1 METSAGFRLGFPYAL
16 HAPGLYGPSFGGHGS
31 EPGPPRPG
39 RGAGSSPSSGQRAE
53 VADIGDELRSD
64 DESPVPLRL
73 VPPTPCFG
81 VAAVHPSALPGGAES
96 SSNSLQSP
104 YHPSSRGVSHS
115 QGPRHL
121 PSSVVSVGARPS
133 LVAVAATATS
143 LSSRG
148 RERPGSPPTEPGS
161 ATGGSVPTTTRKH
174 RHAKTMRLSINARE
188 RRRMHDLNDALDEL
202 RSVIPYAHS
211 PSVRKLSKIA
221 TLLLAKNYILMQ
233 ANALEEL
240 RRIIAYM
247 NQAGGVAIPAAAA
260 GPLSACCPTP
270 LQTPVPPSHHHPGD
284 GGKLQGSGSGLFSAF
299 GSPINGTSDS
309 GGDAKP

>member
-1 METSAGFRLGFPYAL
+1 MNLLKTVAL
-16 HAPGLYGPSFGGHGS
+16 PSKNVSHLSVCPFFL
-31 EPGPPRPG
+31 RP
-39 RGAGSSPSSGQRAE
+39 
-53 VADIGDELRSD
+53 V
-64 DESPVPLRL
+64 
-73 VPPTPCFG
+73 

-233 ANALEEL
+233 ASPANPFPREALWV
-240 RRIIAYM
+240 
-247 NQAGGVAIPAAAA
+247 G
-260 GPLSACCPTP
+260 
-270 LQTPVPPSHHHPGD
+270 LQWRVTMPPPSWFLDPHGCEST
-284 GGKLQGSGSGLFSAF
+284 KSFSIVVTVH
-299 GSPINGTSDS
+299 GVTG
-309 GGDAKP
+309 